1 MGVDTNSSSSSEG
14 SLDHFCGCCA
24 LDRLDN
30 VLVNRNLVLG
40 HGGGNLGSAVVADL
54 PDQGVSV
61 GLHNLLVVHLLVMLA
76 PLEVLHIRVNDS
88 CHVVDG
94 TLLYRL
100 TLLLQCHLLIQEG
113 LRLSFLLLSFFL
125 LLVFDLGI
133 VLELL

>member
-1 MGVDTNSSSSSEG
+1 MGFDTNSSSSSEG
-14 SLDHFCGCCA
+14 SLDHLGGCFP

-40 HGGGNLGSAVVADL
+40 HGGGYHGSAVIADL
-54 PDQGVSV
+54 PDQGFSV

-76 PLEVLHIRVNDS
+76 PLELLHIRVNDS
-88 CHVVDG
+88 CHVVAV
-94 TLLYRL
+94 TLLFRL
-100 TLLLQCHLLIQEG
+100 TLLLQCHLLVQEG

-133 VLELL
+133 VHVFL